1 VLWYSKRQNT
11 VEASDFGSEFIALKS
26 AIEQVDSL
34 RYKLRM
40 MGIPISGPTSVNTD
54 NQSVFKNTTLP
65 KSVLKK
71 KHNSIAYHRSREAQ
85 GSMTVQIAWEPDD
98 TNMSDILTKL
108 LVGPRLR
115 TLVRMVLTR
124 PGTV

>member
-11 VEASDFGSEFIALKS
+11 VEASTFGSEFIALKT
-26 AIEQVDSL
+26 AIEQVESL

-40 MGIPISGPTSVNTD
+40 MGIPICGPTSVYTD
-54 NQSVFKNTTLP
+54 NQSVFKNSTSP
-65 KSVLKK
+65 ESVLKK

-85 GSMTVQIAWEPDD
+85 ASKTVEIAWEPGD

-108 LVGPRLR
+108 LAGPRLR
-115 TLVRMVLTR
+115 TLVRMFLH
-124 PGTV
+124 